1 MTVVISAS
9 IILAQIQ
16 VLKSVQLRLDW
27 HCNLLVLL
35 LELDCICF
43 FLAFVLMLLDLLD
56 VLAVFELVVNQ
67 VLSLGKVTNELFA
80 FLPAQASKLCLL
92 NDRCKFQLLLF
103 LL

>member
-1 MTVVISAS
+1 
-9 IILAQIQ
+9 
-16 VLKSVQLRLDW
+16 LDW

-35 LELDCICF
+35 LELDCISF